1 MSVSVGTVCADI
13 REYVCPVFGALA
25 NVLAGGSGGPRPHTP
40 FPLPRAGP
48 RGDLGGGVSGPSMGV
63 QGRGALLSARIVPGG
78 AVGVSVG

>member
-1 MSVSVGTVCADI
+1 MRAFLGGTAACVQVVPTW
-13 REYVCPVFGALA
+13 RQEWKGPRKRVTGTL
-25 NVLAGGSGGPRPHTP
+25 LTGSG
-40 FPLPRAGP
+40 PLPRAGP